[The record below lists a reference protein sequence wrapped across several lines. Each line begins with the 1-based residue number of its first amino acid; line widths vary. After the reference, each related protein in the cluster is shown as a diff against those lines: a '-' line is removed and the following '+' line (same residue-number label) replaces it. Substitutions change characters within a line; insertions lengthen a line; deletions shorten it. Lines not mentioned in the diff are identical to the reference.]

1 MYIIYKCN
9 YIVELPRQPMGIMK
23 QLLLVQFNST
33 ISTLSWL
40 KKTLFA
46 ISFTLVDITW
56 LVRTFLHK

>member
-1 MYIIYKCN
+1 MYIIYKGN

>member
-1 MYIIYKCN
+1 MYIIYKGN

-23 QLLLVQFNST
+23 QLLIQFNST

-40 KKTLFA
+40 KKTLLA